1 LQVLD
6 AAGQPLMARRKKKS
20 KPKSGSHGEKK
31 PSSEPEFKLGDD
43 GLPVLDE
50 EGNPIRV
57 VKPKKKSS
65 SSHKAK
71 KPEGGSAAAGGD
83 SLPGSSSKG
92 NGHKGGSG
100 SGSKGNG
107 SGSGSGSKGKSSSKS
122 GDSAVQSGG
131 SSKKGGAGGKSN
143 QSPGGA
149 SKASAVGA
157 APKSKKRKHG
167 SVDGAAAPKA
177 AAASSTPSPKK
188 KKKKKAEDVAPVLE
202 FDDDDALYA
211 DAGMTRLCDGSV
223 FFGVFPRGKGL
234 QSGGGD
240 VRGVGVVAVKM
251 ESDAAASCSDLAVD
265 VAADM
270 STLGVEKT
278 HIDASN
284 CNELETSE
292 VDLLNGPSRA
302 NAFSDNDAYCADEN
316 ARASDKGSCAE
327 DSADAATNE
336 MRDGNVA
343 AASEGGEANSAQSA
357 VADQLAGEMEDGHN
371 HNSADQNTVV
381 SGDKSEPTSTPAC
394 HPSPRLLRPTR
405 APSSSHT
412 STAPSSKLNRLHA
425 DSPNTSQK
433 PGPGQ
438 AEQDTLFIRSATA
451 PPIECFNPVFHFQR

>member
-1 LQVLD
+1 
-6 AAGQPLMARRKKKS
+6 MARRKKKS

-65 SSHKAK
+65 GGSSHKAK

-83 SLPGSSSKG
+83 SLPGSSSSSKG
-92 NGHKGGSG
+92 SGHKGGSG
-100 SGSKGNG
+100 SGSGSKGN
-107 SGSGSGSKGKSSSKS
+107 GSGSGSKGKSSSKS

-131 SSKKGGAGGKSN
+131 SSKKSGAGGKSN

-149 SKASAVGA
+149 SKAAAA

-188 KKKKKAEDVAPVLE
+188 KKKKKAEDIAPVFE

-240 VRGVGVVAVKM
+240 MRGVGVVSVKM

-265 VAADM
+265 VVSDM
-270 STLGVEKT
+270 STLGGEKT
-278 HIDASN
+278 HMEASN

-292 VDLLNGPSRA
+292 VDLLDGPSRA

-316 ARASDKGSCAE
+316 ARASDRGSCAE

-343 AASEGGEANSAQSA
+343 AASEGDGANSAQSA

-371 HNSADQNTVV
+371 HKFAVQNTVE

-412 STAPSSKLNRLHA
+412 STAPSSKFNRLHA

-438 AEQDTLFIRSATA
+438 AEQDTVFIRSATA